1 MSVGAWV
8 RGCVCV
14 LVRVCVGVVRGVRV
28 VSVWVWVCGVQVC
41 VCKYVGGWVTSNY
54 ENTRFQAQGPFPT
67 EKEPSDHVL
76 IAADLVI

>member
-1 MSVGAWV
+1 MGALVWV
-8 RGCVCV
+8 
-14 LVRVCVGVVRGVRV
+14 L
-28 VSVWVWVCGVQVC
+28 VWVWVGVGEGCTCSKCKGVGVWGVSMCVQVC
-41 VCKYVGGWVTSNY
+41 GWVGDIKY